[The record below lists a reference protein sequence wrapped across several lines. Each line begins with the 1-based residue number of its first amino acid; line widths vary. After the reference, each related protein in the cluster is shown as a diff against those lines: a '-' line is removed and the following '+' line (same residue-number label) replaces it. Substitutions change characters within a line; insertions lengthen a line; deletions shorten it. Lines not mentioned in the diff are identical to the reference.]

1 MSYSLTSR
9 SFLAFSALFL
19 AFLSPALGQKSGS
32 KSDGKKSKHQLRLIC
47 ATSLAE
53 DQEIVLASSDKK
65 GNLVKLATA
74 ALRPS
79 LVSEWLPAEVGDL
92 HLAVREEKT
101 LKSIGHF
108 QYPANTA
115 HALVVLTANVEKN
128 TYEATV
134 VEPEKSGFTK
144 GSVLIINFSPRNGL
158 VSLGSTE
165 NKVEAGQQV
174 LAKPTLDGNGMY
186 PLVAS
191 YLDADAK
198 AVSCYDRLVSGN
210 PNSRNML
217 FLLPDETVGL
227 RVLSI
232 TIFGELK

>member
-1 MSYSLTSR
+1 MSHLLQSR
-9 SFLAFSALFL
+9 SFLTFSALFL

-32 KSDGKKSKHQLRLIC
+32 KSDEKTSKPQLRFIC

-53 DQEIVLASSDKK
+53 EQEIVLASSDEK
-65 GNLVKLATA
+65 GALVELGTVT
-74 ALRPS
+74 LRAS
-79 LVSEWLPAEVGDL
+79 LVSDWLPAKVGDL
-92 HLAVREEKT
+92 HLALREGKT

-108 QYPANTA
+108 QYPVDITS
-115 HALVVLTANVEKN
+115 ALVVLNANVGKK

-134 VEPEKSGFTK
+134 VDPEKTGFIK

-158 VSLGSTE
+158 VSLDSKE

-186 PLVAS
+186 PVVAS
-191 YLDADAK
+191 YLDADANP
-198 AVSCYDRLVSGN
+198 VPCYDRLVSGN
-210 PNSRNML
+210 PNSRSML
-217 FLLPDETVGL
+217 LLLQDDTVGL
-227 RVLSI
+227 RVLSL